1 MKRSK
6 LYHLYHDRRFI
17 KVYLQLDSYR
27 INGSLAVTLYG
38 EDGDLFGVI
47 TVNLPGGPTPPHAA
61 FVDSNNYPWVELFLE
76 NNDIAHPTGDFAHS
90 GYCTYP
96 LYKFNMEKFQET
108 PTD

>member
-1 MKRSK
+1 MKRTK
-6 LYHLYHDRRFI
+6 TLHILRTNGFA

-38 EDGDLFGVI
+38 EDGDLLGVI
-47 TVNLPGGPTPPHAA
+47 TVNLPGGPTPPHTA
-61 FVDSNNYPWVELFLE
+61 FLDTNNYPWVELFLE

-108 PTD
+108 PIS